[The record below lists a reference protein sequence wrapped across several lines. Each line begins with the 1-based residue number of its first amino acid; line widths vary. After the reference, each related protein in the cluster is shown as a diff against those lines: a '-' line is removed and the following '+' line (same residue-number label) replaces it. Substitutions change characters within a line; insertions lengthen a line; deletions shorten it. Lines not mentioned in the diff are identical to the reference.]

1 MNRKYDIIRFAAFLL
16 LAAGCFHS
24 CSQSDSD
31 DFTPDGPQSLI
42 ASGRYLSSAVV
53 AANGAREPE
62 FEAGTPYRLLAFTK
76 PYKADGTNKTDLAE
90 YPRFNKVAWEGA
102 TPGGLRYINIKSDPD
117 KWFGFSAIGDE
128 LKGDNGLVSLDFY
141 GFTYGRAVE
150 NPKSEDNYIAL
161 DGVSG
166 ETVPGTALSSLKR
179 TETAADVTDAGGT
192 VLAKAELNDL
202 MRGALPNQNIST
214 VGHSGSGTQSILP
227 FKHCFSK
234 LRFKAFQQKDDA
246 GDPCFENIV
255 VTKVALTNTF
265 TKGAAYLQSGKVEI
279 DPEQIALTQDNALRR
294 RELKLT
300 SMEPVATKE
309 VVIGEMIVFPSDGN
323 DLKNSELAEGY
334 DVGLEI
340 TVTGSETDIKNF
352 LRNNTAD
359 GSTDG
364 ATQGADGRWSCTIR
378 KDRIIDYTDPT
389 VKDKSLRFRQNTIYT
404 LVLWFVKDAVRIITV
419 VPQVEPWVDGEVS
432 ADGDPWE
439 EQALGQPQM
448 FDNVVWSDRNIGA
461 VNVKPTDGMTFEQS
475 VGYFYQAGRNIP
487 YYPFHKN
494 NYPDFDKDGIPDFN
508 ELNGQKFVDQN
519 TDWGQSA
526 FRFYPIVDKRICKM
540 YPYGWIMQRTDNN
553 VVFPQLRIPEQM
565 PTDSCFNFL
574 AAKNSVTSSGLS
586 AEENMYWD
594 RGSYNQP
601 VDGLWRVP
609 TDLEFLT
616 IFPST
621 PHAGNIVFNK
631 VGHKGGDAN
640 NWGCDGDA
648 HEPDF
653 QMPKAADGGTDVLRV
668 TVPYYTRKMA
678 RPTGGRNG
686 FYNDAWKILDSHN
699 DQGTTH
705 LEQYVYNE
713 YNGNPGSYTQFEPDG
728 DPAPGFASTYI
739 ISRAGDDA
747 VGLQSPALK
756 ERLVVKEWGTIYAIK
771 RVYTAQAYRM
781 RWRANIVKEGT
792 MNPCICIEI
801 SRYRCNETDS
811 LTEENYMKYDWD
823 HPAARIYFPVGG
835 MGDWDGD
842 YINFG
847 MECAYATSDPIK
859 NDGTVNAL
867 RLKITGNNA
876 SNAYM
881 AVVKE
886 RTNRN
891 FGMQIRPVMRGGEF
905 DTK

>member
-1 MNRKYDIIRFAAFLL
+1 MNRKYDILRFAAFLL

-53 AANGAREPE
+53 AANGASEPE
-62 FEAGTPYRLLAFTK
+62 FAAGTPYRLLAFTK

-141 GFTYGRAVE
+141 GFTYGQAVE
-150 NPKSEDNYIAL
+150 NPESEVNYIAL
-161 DGVSG
+161 DDVSG

-179 TETAADVTDAGGT
+179 TETAADVTDAGGN

-202 MRGALPNQNIST
+202 MRGVLPNQNIST
-214 VGHSGSGTQSILP
+214 VGQSGSGTQSILP

-246 GDPCFENIV
+246 GNPCFENIV
-255 VTKVALTNTF
+255 VTKVTLTNTF
-265 TKGAAYLQSGKVEI
+265 TKGAAYLQDGKVEI
-279 DPEQIALTQDNALRR
+279 DPEQVGLTKDNALRR

-300 SMEPVATKE
+300 STEPVATKE

-378 KDRIIDYTDPT
+378 KDRIIDYTDPD
-389 VKDKSLRFRQNTIYT
+389 VKDKSLRFKQNTIYT

-419 VPQVEPWVDGEVS
+419 VPQVEPWIDGEVS
-432 ADGDPWE
+432 EDGDPWE

-448 FDNVVWSDRNIGA
+448 FDNIVWSDRNIGA
-461 VNVKPTDGMTFEQS
+461 VNVRPTDGKTFEQS

-487 YYPFHKN
+487 YYPFNKDD
-494 NYPDFDKDGIPDFN
+494 YPDSDKDGIPDFS
-508 ELNGQKFVDQN
+508 EMNGQNFVNLN
-519 TDWGQSA
+519 TNWGQSV

-540 YPYGWIMQRTDNN
+540 RPGDWTMHDWETN
-553 VVFPQLRIPEQM
+553 VPPPQMRIPEEM
-565 PTDSCFNFL
+565 PTDSCFNFMR
-574 AAKNSVTSSGLS
+574 SLS
-586 AEENMYWD
+586 DTYNMHWEN
-594 RGSYNQP
+594 GPHNQP
-601 VDGLWRVP
+601 VDGLWKVP
-609 TDLEFLT
+609 SAREFVT
-616 IFPST
+616 VFPST
-621 PHAGNIVFNK
+621 PHAGNICFNK
-631 VGHKGGDAN
+631 VGAN
-640 NWGCDGDA
+640 GNNLADWGCDGTD
-648 HEPDF
+648 EPDF
-653 QMPKAADGGTDVLRV
+653 QMPRAADGGTDVLRV
-668 TVPYYTRKMA
+668 TVPFFTREMKGPKPS
-678 RPTGGRNG
+678 RSDK
-686 FYNDAWKILDSHN
+686 YNAAWEILNINH

-705 LEQYVYNE
+705 LEQYIYNGSD
-713 YNGNPGSYTQFEPDG
+713 GNPGNCTGLEPDG
-728 DPAPGFASTYI
+728 DPEPGYASTYI

-747 VGLQSPALK
+747 VGLQSQALK
-756 ERLVVKEWGTIYAIK
+756 DRCVVKEWGTIYAIK
-771 RVYTAQAYRM
+771 RVYTEQAYRM
-781 RWRANIVKEGT
+781 RWRASIVKEGT

-801 SRYRCNETDS
+801 SRYRCNKTDS
-811 LTEENYMKYDWD
+811 LTEENYMDYDWE

-835 MGDWDGD
+835 LGDYTGE

-847 MECAYATSDPIK
+847 MECAYATSDPISGGK
-859 NDGTVNAL
+859 VNAVQIKL
-867 RLKITGNNA
+867 TGNNA

-881 AVVKE
+881 AVVKGQL
-886 RTNRN
+886 NRS
-891 FGMQIRPVMRGGEF
+891 FGMQIRPVMRGGEL
-905 DTK
+905 DSK